1 MYTRILSIVLPALIV
16 LALSAPA
23 PADVLYSNG
32 AINGTVNAIPIN
44 LGGDIA
50 DSFTLSSDATLT
62 GVTLGLWA
70 YYGDSP
76 ATVDWLI
83 WSDPGPAEGGTL
95 LDSAK
100 DASLSNTFLL
110 NNHNLVNGFNVY
122 QSSFALPSIALGP
135 GTYWLELTNANDS
148 MSDFIDW
155 DANGGPS
162 GAQSLYMGGP
172 PLFGNL
178 TLANN
183 CGDSNLTP
191 GFGGATLASC
201 SESFEIKGQSTPE
214 PAQLALVL
222 NAGLLLVVAALRRKL
237 DH

>member
-122 QSSFALPSIALGP
+122 
-135 GTYWLELTNANDS
+135 
-148 MSDFIDW
+148 
-155 DANGGPS
+155 
-162 GAQSLYMGGP
+162 
-172 PLFGNL
+172 
-178 TLANN
+178 
-183 CGDSNLTP
+183 
-191 GFGGATLASC
+191 
-201 SESFEIKGQSTPE
+201 
-214 PAQLALVL
+214 
-222 NAGLLLVVAALRRKL
+222 
-237 DH
+237 